1 MKLPIKITLF
11 LMALLSVMVACTS
24 KYASQRATQ
33 TNTDKRYS
41 YEYVKKISVTQ
52 PKKASQML

>member
-1 MKLPIKITLF
+1 MKLPIKIALF

-52 PKKASQML
+52 PKKAL